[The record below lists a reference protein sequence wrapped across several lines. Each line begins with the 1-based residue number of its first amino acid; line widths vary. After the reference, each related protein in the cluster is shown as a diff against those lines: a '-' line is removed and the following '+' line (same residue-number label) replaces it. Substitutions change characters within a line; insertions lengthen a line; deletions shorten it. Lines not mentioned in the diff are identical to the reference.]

1 MVRVEEKCYT
11 IIVNEF
17 LTEVEGIISRI
28 PVNFEKEHVSDFQVM
43 LDPFLQGLNK
53 DEFHNSQIAVYNS
66 DMTIEKHP
74 RFKECLDSFVNSLPL
89 NSEQ

>member
-28 PVNFEKEHVSDFQVM
+28 PVNFEKERVSDFQAM
-43 LDPFLQGLNK
+43 LDPFLRGFNK
-53 DEFHNSQIAVYNS
+53 DEFHNSQTAI
-66 DMTIEKHP
+66 
-74 RFKECLDSFVNSLPL
+74 
-89 NSEQ
+89 